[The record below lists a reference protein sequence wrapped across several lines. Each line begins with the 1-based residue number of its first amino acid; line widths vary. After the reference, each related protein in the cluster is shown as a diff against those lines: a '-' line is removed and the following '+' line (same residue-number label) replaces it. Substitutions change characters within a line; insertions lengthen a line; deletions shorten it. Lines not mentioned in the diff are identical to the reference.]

1 MRKLGG
7 SRPVS
12 PSLQDIEYISGTDHG
27 AGASELPQN
36 LMWLDATLDFNIN
49 RIYLLSLGFVLIHK
63 IYSYPQD
70 SGKGNIVMEHLAP

>member
-12 PSLQDIEYISGTDHG
+12 PSLLNIEYISGADHG

-49 RIYLLSLGFVLIHK
+49 RIYLISLGFVLINK
-63 IYSYPQD
+63 ICSYQQD
-70 SGKGNIVMEHLAP
+70 SGKSYIVMELNAP